1 MKPLTSLLI
10 IFAVIGAVLMVR
22 LSLPYIHLLPDTDFL
37 QTKAFAYSVPLWRY
51 SFYTHVFSSSF
62 VLIAGI
68 IQFVPYVVQNL
79 PRLHKIAGYTY
90 CTGIL
95 FVSGPSGLVMAFFA
109 NGGTSARISF
119 VLLSILWWFTTARAL
134 QLARNKKWVEHVA
147 WMARSYGLT
156 LSAVTLRTY
165 ALGIGLLHLD
175 IRPIHAYILISW
187 LSWTINLII
196 AEIWIRT
203 GGPGKLINR
212 RH

>member
-1 MKPLTSLLI
+1 
-10 IFAVIGAVLMVR
+10 MVR

-68 IQFVPYVVQNL
+68 IQFVPYVVQHF
-79 PRLHKIAGYTY
+79 PRLHKIAGYAY
-90 CTGIL
+90 STGVL

-109 NGGTSARISF
+109 NGGPSARVSF
-119 VLLSILWWFTTARAL
+119 MILSLLWWGTTAWAL
-134 QLARNKKWVEHVA
+134 QRARNKKWIDHVA

-156 LSAVTLRTY
+156 LSAITLRTY

-187 LSWTINLII
+187 LSWTLNLII

-203 GGPGKLINR
+203 GGPGKLINQV
-212 RH
+212 H

>member
-1 MKPLTSLLI
+1 
-10 IFAVIGAVLMVR
+10 MVR
-22 LSLPYIHLLPDTDFL
+22 LSIPYIHLLPDTDFL
-37 QTKAFAYSVPLWRY
+37 QAKTFAYSVPLWRY

-68 IQFVPYVVQNL
+68 IQFIPYVVQQF
-79 PRLHKIAGYTY
+79 PRLHRIAGYTY
-90 CTGIL
+90 STGIL

-119 VLLSILWWFTTARAL
+119 VLLSMLWWFTTARAL
-134 QLARNKKWVEHVA
+134 QLARNKKWMEHVA

-165 ALGIGLLHLD
+165 ALGIGLLHLE

-196 AEIWIRT
+196 AEIWICT
-203 GGPGKLINR
+203 GGPRKLINH